1 MQSETNDL
9 VLEVHIFESWI
20 AWGVE
25 GMQQWM
31 QNVEAA
37 KKLAFFE
44 RWMTVIIMSY
54 DWLLVSTLSLHISFS
69 FFFPSFETLTPDTQ
83 LQNVSNF
90 Q

>member
-37 KKLAFFE
+37 KKLAFLKDG
-44 RWMTVIIMSY
+44 W
-54 DWLLVSTLSLHISFS
+54 
-69 FFFPSFETLTPDTQ
+69 Q
-83 LQNVSNF
+83 
-90 Q
+90 